1 MRRSEREDTSLCY
14 LGGVME
20 AEFWIRDV
28 GVRGDVILSPMAG
41 FSDLPYRSLC
51 REYGSAMSYTEFV
64 SALAYLAGP
73 NQKTLRML
81 AYSPAERPM
90 VFQIFDSDE
99 DRIVECARRLEE
111 MKPDIID
118 LNMGCSVRKVS
129 GRGAGAAL
137 LRDPRKIGRIF
148 NRLSKTLKVPVTGK
162 VRLGWDDDEL
172 TYVDVVKAM
181 QDNGA
186 SLVAVHG
193 RTKVQAYKGEADWA
207 AIARLVEVAQI
218 PVIGNGDVRTRED
231 IERIKAQTGCA
242 AVMVG
247 RGAIGHPWIFRR
259 LNRDEVP
266 FEEKA
271 TFLRRHFDSMA
282 EFYGEKVA
290 LILVRKHIVRYLKQ
304 YSGIKD
310 LYKKLVQIE
319 SRQQMEDGL
328 QAVGHRLRD
337 SGQGLPDVLPGEV
350 QPRQCASCG

>member
-1 MRRSEREDTSLCY
+1 
-14 LGGVME
+14 ME
-20 AEFWIRDV
+20 PRFWVGDV
-28 GVRGDVILSPMAG
+28 GVYGDVILSPMAG

-81 AYSPAERPM
+81 AYSPQERPM

-137 LRDPRKIGRIF
+137 LREPRKIGRIF

-162 VRLGWDDDEL
+162 IRLGWDEDEL
-172 TYVDVVKAM
+172 TYREVVKAM
-181 QDNGA
+181 QDNGG

-193 RTKVQAYKGEADWA
+193 RTKAQAYQGEADWG
-207 AIARLVEVAQI
+207 AIARIVEVAQV
-218 PVIGNGDVRTRED
+218 PVIGNGDVRTRAD
-231 IERIKAQTGCA
+231 IERMKAQTGCA

-266 FEEKA
+266 FQEKA
-271 TFLRRHFDSMA
+271 TFLRRHFDRMA
-282 EFYGEKVA
+282 EFYTEKVA

-310 LYKKLVQIE
+310 LYKNLVQVE

-328 QAVGHRLRD
+328 QAVGRRLRE
-337 SGQGLPDVLPGEV
+337 SGQGRVFAAGSTIRLAPPAHREL
-350 QPRQCASCG
+350 